1 MLELLTVLMCGGGGG
16 SPAPAFT
23 PTPTPIKTRGT
34 RNPTSGMRRQQAQNR
49 ATTGSGGGGFGS
61 STRGDLFTGTQGI
74 GDMSLSTG
82 KTLLGG

>member
-23 PTPTPIKTRGT
+23 PTPTVKTRGT
-34 RNPTSGMRRQQAQNR
+34 RYPTSDVRRQQAQNR
-49 ATTGSGGGGFGS
+49 SSSGSGGGGFGS